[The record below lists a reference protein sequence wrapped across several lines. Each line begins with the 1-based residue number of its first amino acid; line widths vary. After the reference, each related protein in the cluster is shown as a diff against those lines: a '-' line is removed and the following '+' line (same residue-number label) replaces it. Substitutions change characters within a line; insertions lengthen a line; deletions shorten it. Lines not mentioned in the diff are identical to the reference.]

1 MQTTPI
7 SVLGQQ
13 GAQNPTGHD
22 AFSEVNLDEFLG
34 LLLAEM
40 QNQDPLEPM
49 DNQEI
54 LQQISQI
61 REIESNAR
69 LTETLEAVRLGQAMS
84 TASSLIGRWIEALA
98 ADGTRVAGLVE
109 RVSVVD
115 GKPKLHVEGREI
127 DLENV
132 AQILA
137 EPGGSAESGA
147 T

>member
-1 MQTTPI
+1 MQTSPLG
-7 SVLGQQ
+7 VLGQQ
-13 GAQNPTGHD
+13 SAESATGHD
-22 AFSEVNLDEFLG
+22 AFADVNLDEFLG

-61 REIESNAR
+61 REIESNSR
-69 LTETLEAVRLGQAMS
+69 LTDTLEALRLGQAMS
-84 TASSLIGRWIEALA
+84 TASSLIGRWIDALA
-98 ADGTRVAGLVE
+98 DDGTRLSGQVE

-115 GKPKLHVEGREI
+115 GKPKLHVGAYEV

-132 AQILA
+132 SEILA
-137 EPGGSAESGA
+137 EPDSSAESGA